1 MDLVIHQE
9 KLFPMKDEFQ
19 VIIILIAAN
28 SRARERGKKRR
39 EVKGECVRIGRE
51 KEGRGVL
58 TYGAPQFIELYSAFE
73 VEFDQL

>member
-9 KLFPMKDEFQ
+9 KLFPMKDVFQ

-39 EVKGECVRIGRE
+39 EVKGEEEEGG
-51 KEGRGVL
+51 EGRVCKNWKGE
-58 TYGAPQFIELYSAFE
+58 GGEGSADIWCTP
-73 VEFDQL
+73 VYRIV